1 MSDYVLSL
9 AREFTRHPGPRRISQ
24 GPNSGEKFRKLL
36 VKRMRDHDRITV
48 DLDGTSGIGS
58 SFLDEAFGGLV
69 FAEGFSRKDVES
81 RVKVK
86 SDLDSSYIITVQE
99 SIKRA
104 KSLVTA

>member
-1 MSDYVLSL
+1 MSEYILSL
-9 AREFTRHPGPRRISQ
+9 AREFTRHPGPRKISQ

-36 VKRMRDHDRITV
+36 VKRLREHDRVVV

-58 SFLDEAFGGLV
+58 SFLDEAFGGLI

-81 RVKVK
+81 RVRVK
-86 SDLDSSYIITVQE
+86 SDLDSSYVLTVQD

-104 KSLVTA
+104 KALTAA